1 MSDGRFYVMHDA
13 RCLPNFHPLIYIN
26 YGNICLIQG
35 TYLKDG
41 TKKTPAVTRRSLW
54 IVSSRCLDR
63 LCELYIDSVQAFF
76 ALLCVESNIVTF
88 ANIVNQTA
96 DVDENLLAW
105 VCVDYETET
114 FGFVEELDSS
124 RMHTKKIKKWKKVV
138 PKNTSKV
145 I

>member
-1 MSDGRFYVMHDA
+1 
-13 RCLPNFHPLIYIN
+13 
-26 YGNICLIQG
+26 
-35 TYLKDG
+35 
-41 TKKTPAVTRRSLW
+41 
-54 IVSSRCLDR
+54 
-63 LCELYIDSVQAFF
+63 
-76 ALLCVESNIVTF
+76 
-88 ANIVNQTA
+88 
-96 DVDENLLAW
+96 VDENLLAW